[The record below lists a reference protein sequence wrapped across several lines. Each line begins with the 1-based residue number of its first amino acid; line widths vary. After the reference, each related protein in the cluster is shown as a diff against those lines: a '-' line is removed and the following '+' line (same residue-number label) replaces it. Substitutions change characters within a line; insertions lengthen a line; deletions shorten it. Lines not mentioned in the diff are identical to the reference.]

1 MRAEKAWQLRAM
13 PRPRISA
20 TSSSALRSCWWL
32 PHWLTTVV
40 YLPGACTVS
49 VEGLPWTG
57 SRSTCGWVSGS
68 QREVAIVR

>member
-40 YLPGACTVS
+40 YLEVD
-49 VEGLPWTG
+49 VQ
-57 SRSTCGWVSGS
+57 S
-68 QREVAIVR
+68 QLAVHAKPN

>member
-1 MRAEKAWQLRAM
+1 MRAEKAWQLSAM

-40 YLPGACTVS
+40 YL
-49 VEGLPWTG
+49 
-57 SRSTCGWVSGS
+57 
-68 QREVAIVR
+68 Q